1 VAGSGDRRPTAAGDD
16 GAPLLSVDDL
26 AVAYGPVR
34 ALRGVSLEVRRGE
47 VVAVLGPNGAGK
59 STLLRA
65 IAGVVPPASGRVVH
79 AGERIDGLPPEDVVR
94 RGIALVP
101 EGRMVFPGLTV
112 RENLLVGAISRR
124 DAAGIAEDLEG
135 ILGMFPVLGE
145 RAGQLAGTLSGGE
158 QQMLAIGRALMSRPS
173 LLLLDEPSLGL
184 APIVVDRVFEL
195 IAGLRTRG
203 VTVLLVEQNVHRALE
218 LADRAY
224 VLAVGTVALS
234 GTGEELRRAEAGLQR
249 AYLGIGGGG

>member
-1 VAGSGDRRPTAAGDD
+1 VAGSGDRRPTAAGGD
-16 GAPLLSVDDL
+16 GAPLLSVEDL

-79 AGERIDGLPPEDVVR
+79 AGERIDGLSPEDVVR

-195 IAGLRTRG
+195 IAGLRERG

-218 LADRAY
+218 LADRGY
-224 VLAVGTVALS
+224 VLAVGRVALS
-234 GTGEELRRAEAGLQR
+234 GTGEELRGAEGGLHR